1 MKKYG
6 MAILFLLILFAS
18 GCVPLSSLS
27 VIDPAW
33 SNALVEDIAFIGFVP
48 YSKAFDWTES
58 TSEGA
63 SFEQSLWWDE
73 DVNDAL
79 FNRYKSSHKEFNWL
93 PPDSIMH
100 RLNLINKQSLIE
112 TFTYTI
118 TLNTVQPKE
127 FTAQSLTVNT
137 GALNKFLIKDLCE
150 KLDVDAI
157 MVGVIKPR
165 LEASSSSSALV
176 VQSNIYRVNLYS
188 GLMLIDKEGRE
199 LWRTSYRFST
209 AIGTDIKIE
218 LQSYVNPTRMVEM
231 NTPLLMREVSRLY
244 NLSFPHRGVMVS
256 SIAKPNPIPFILYD
270 ADKLRVWSYPKAR
283 VEILDPDDKMVAS
296 FYQPSLKTEWDYTNN
311 GFKVPSRMY
320 KLKVNYP
327 SLNSTQVY
335 DLEGLPPSD

>member
-165 LEASSSSSALV
+165 LEASSSSSAL
-176 VQSNIYRVNLYS
+176 
-188 GLMLIDKEGRE
+188 GK
-199 LWRTSYRFST
+199 TSTVTSCRCC
-209 AIGTDIKIE
+209 
-218 LQSYVNPTRMVEM
+218 
-231 NTPLLMREVSRLY
+231 
-244 NLSFPHRGVMVS
+244 
-256 SIAKPNPIPFILYD
+256 
-270 ADKLRVWSYPKAR
+270 
-283 VEILDPDDKMVAS
+283 
-296 FYQPSLKTEWDYTNN
+296 
-311 GFKVPSRMY
+311 
-320 KLKVNYP
+320 
-327 SLNSTQVY
+327 
-335 DLEGLPPSD
+335 